1 VEQHFNAHGVTNVKF
16 YWFHQWED
24 SYKPFIEENNL
35 KVNGVPTFKYYYMGD
50 IINEETRSYNDPNEL
65 KKSIT
70 ETITAIQTTTGVEF
84 NLYAS

>member
-1 VEQHFNAHGVTNVKF
+1 
-16 YWFHQWED
+16 
-24 SYKPFIEENNL
+24 
-35 KVNGVPTFKYYYMGD
+35 MGD